1 MKKENVTAVR
11 EEGCNNGRM
20 QNLDML
26 RCLAMMLVVVLHY
39 LGKGDILSEL
49 TDTHMSLTEGAAWFL
64 EALAIVAVNVYMLLS
79 GYFVSTGRFKLSRL
93 LKLWLQL
100 EFYSLVVGGL
110 AIVTNLVPGDDINT
124 YFLLGL
130 IFPVSMGHYW
140 FMTAYIYLYIL
151 LALISPILDKLEKKQ
166 WHVILGLLF
175 TGFSLVK
182 SVVPVRFE
190 LDELGY
196 DCLWYLCMFLL
207 GAYIRRYGLPVL
219 TGKLRGALAYVG
231 GAALIFAGTMLMR
244 RVYLATGSLSYIL
257 KFLYDYNHILNVIAA
272 LGLFA
277 WFLHMQVPGGLGA
290 LAGKLAPYTLGVYLL
305 HENQAIRY
313 LWPKWLGADAVNTV
327 NGLLAS
333 ALIAC
338 VIVFALGIAVDKL
351 RTVIMAG
358 LHKVLLKWSL
368 YSRLCVAVY
377 DCDRLM
383 SGNDKE

>member
-1 MKKENVTAVR
+1 MKKENVAEVR
-11 EEGCNNGRM
+11 EECNSGRM

-49 TDTHMSLTEGAAWFL
+49 TDADMSLTQGVAWFL

-79 GYFVSTGRFKLSRL
+79 GYFVSTGKFKLSRL

-100 EFYSLVVGGL
+100 EFYSLAVGGI
-110 AIVTNLVPGDDINT
+110 AIAAQLVSDGEVNT

-151 LALISPILDKLEKKQ
+151 LALIGPILDKLEKKQ

-175 TGFSLVK
+175 TVFSLVK

-219 TGKLRGALAYVG
+219 TGKIRGILAYVG
-231 GAALIFAGTMLMR
+231 GAALIFAGTMVMR

-313 LWPKWLGADAVNTV
+313 LWPKWLGAEAVNTV
-327 NGLLAS
+327 PGLLVHT
-333 ALIAC
+333 LITC
-338 VIVFALGIAVDKL
+338 VIVFVAGIAVDKF
-351 RTVIMAG
+351 RTIIMAG

-377 DCDRLM
+377 DCDKLM
-383 SGNDKE
+383 SGSGKQ